1 MTKKQRQKLS
11 VIIKNNVFMIRKIA
25 RYTPEFFLFMLLD
38 GIFSGII
45 QSAYSIFTYRLLNTV
60 ENG

>member
-45 QSAYSIFTYRLLNTV
+45 QSAY
-60 ENG
+60 